1 MTTIPLRVPRR
12 GAGPKT
18 PSHSDAKHCDLCD
31 RSHFEPVG
39 ELDRHGRP
47 LTTEVCTHCGLVSH
61 GRIPSEEELAQFY
74 AADYRRE
81 YNGEITPSPR
91 RVMRA
96 WKQGQ
101 RIHRQVAPWL
111 APGSR
116 VFEVGAGVGCTVKV
130 FEQHGHRA
138 AGIEPNE
145 GFQAYS
151 RNRLRAA
158 VNKGYLVDVPPDE
171 SQDLV
176 LLIQVIEHLR
186 SPRQSLEH
194 LHRVIRPGGLLYVE
208 APNLGSFATP
218 HRLFHFAHIHNFTPA
233 TLVAMANRCGFE
245 VVHSFGT
252 PVSPDLQYLL
262 RRVENPRWNI
272 PADSHEQTLAALR
285 RYNFLTYHL
294 RWEYLSHRSLD
305 VASRGWEW
313 VAAKGFVR
321 KLLKQCAPS
330 AAAA

>member
-1 MTTIPLRVPRR
+1 
-12 GAGPKT
+12 
-18 PSHSDAKHCDLCD
+18 
-31 RSHFEPVG
+31 
-39 ELDRHGRP
+39 
-47 LTTEVCTHCGLVSH
+47 
-61 GRIPSEEELAQFY
+61 
-74 AADYRRE
+74 
-81 YNGEITPSPR
+81 
-91 RVMRA
+91 MRA

-138 AGIEPNE
+138 AGIEPND

-151 RNRLRAA
+151 RGRLQAD
-158 VNKGYLVDVPPDE
+158 VSKGYLLDVPPDG

-186 SPRQSLEH
+186 SPRESLEH

-208 APNLGSFATP
+208 APNLGAFATP

-245 VVHSFGT
+245 VVQSFGS
-252 PVSPDLQYLL
+252 PLSPDLQFLL
-262 RRVENPRWNI
+262 RREKQPRWHI
-272 PADSHEQTLAALR
+272 PADSHEQTLAMLAR
-285 RYNFLTYHL
+285 FNFWSYHL
-294 RWEYLSHRSLD
+294 RWDYLSRRSLD
-305 VASRGWEW
+305 LASRGWEW
-313 VAAKGFVR
+313 VAAPGYVR
-321 KLLKQCAPS
+321 SLLKNCGRK